1 MNLNRLR
8 FLRLLQTNLIGVS
21 TLFAMQ
27 KFYALIIAIVFV
39 GASLTNPAS
48 GAVKAGRACTKA
60 GATSRELYVIKASEN
75 TSACRRCER

>member
-48 GAVKAGRACTKA
+48 GAVKAGSACTKA
-60 GATSRELYVIKASEN
+60 GATSTFSGKKY
-75 TSACRRCER
+75 TCE